1 MRQIS
6 DSIVDRPEPWRG
18 TRRHPRPDGYRL
30 TQPVAYFTVAGINF
44 WFEFTRQARQ
54 LLAGRFRSGGNP

>member
-1 MRQIS
+1 
-6 DSIVDRPEPWRG
+6 
-18 TRRHPRPDGYRL
+18 L